1 MKKTFLIFVFAFGLL
16 TQIAN
21 AQLIKGDINDDG
33 VLDISDI
40 NGVIATMLEKSD
52 IQYINT
58 GGDPYM
64 VDNARVAGTWYKT
77 KSEHF
82 TLNDDGTTNYSG
94 AATFKFLP
102 YQGRILFFDNNG
114 KLLTWMD
121 VIMLEEGCL
130 SVVPYNTGVLT
141 ILTNTQPIQLVTSI
155 SLSADHLEMKPNE
168 FVQLTA
174 TVLPED
180 ADNKTV
186 VWESSN
192 ESVVRLMGDIIL
204 AVGGG
209 TATVTCSATDGSG
222 IVAECKVQVEHEY
235 PEYVDLGLPGRVLWA
250 TCNIGASK
258 PEEYGKYFAWG
269 DTVGYAK
276 GETHN
281 FDSEIYKWNNGS
293 YTTLTKY
300 CTDSSFGTIDNKTVL
315 DPEDDAA
322 TANWGANWRMPTIQ
336 EMDDLLS
343 DNYTTHEYVYV
354 NGVGGVKITSKSNGN
369 SIFLPAAGNRLWN
382 DINTLSGDGDYWFN
396 SIDTSTCTWA
406 WCLCFTTNDRFY
418 ANTFPRFGGLPVRA
432 VRAK

>member
-1 MKKTFLIFVFAFGLL
+1 MKKTVLLFVLTFGLFA
-16 TQIAN
+16 QIAN
-21 AQLIKGDINDDG
+21 AQLIKGDMNDDG
-33 VLDISDI
+33 LLDIADI
-40 NGVIATMLEKSD
+40 NSVIATILEKRD
-52 IQYINT
+52 IEYINT

-121 VIMLEEGCL
+121 VIMLEDGCL
-130 SVVPYNTGVLT
+130 SVVPFKTGVLT
-141 ILTNTQPIQLVTSI
+141 ILSNTQPIQLVTSI

-192 ESVVRLMGDIIL
+192 ENVVKFMGDLLL
-204 AVGGG
+204 ATGTG
-209 TATVTCSATDGSG
+209 TATITCSATDGSG
-222 IVAECKVQVEHEY
+222 ITATCEVQVEH
-235 PEYVDLGLPGRVLWA
+235 EYVDLGLPRGVLWA
-250 TCNIGASK
+250 TYNIGASK

-281 FDSEIYKWNNGS
+281 FDSAIYKWDNGS
-293 YTTLTKY
+293 YSTLTKY
-300 CTDSSFGTIDNKTVL
+300 CTDSSYGTIDNKTIL

-336 EMDDLLS
+336 DMDDLLS

-354 NGVGGVKITSKSNGN
+354 NGVEGVKITSKSNGN
-369 SIFLPAAGNRLWN
+369 SIFLPAAGNRLFN
-382 DINTLSGDGDYWFN
+382 DNATGTGQGNYWID
-396 SIDTSTCTWA
+396 SIDTSTCTMA
-406 WCLCFTTNDRFY
+406 WCLSFTSSNRFW